1 MQTKQGYDMTTYTAP
16 RRTKIVATLGPATDD
31 PAVLEG
37 LIKAGADVVRLNFS
51 HGTAEEQIKRASQV
65 KEIADSLGRH
75 VGILA
80 DLQGP
85 KIRISRFKNDK
96 VNLQE
101 GAAFTI
107 DVNMPETDGNQTQVG
122 CVYKALAED
131 VKAGNRLMLD
141 DGRVVLDVESVS
153 GSKIHCTVNVGGDL
167 SNNKGINL
175 QGGGLSA
182 DALTEKDKEDIV
194 TAADIGVDFIAVSF
208 PRSADDM
215 NRARA
220 LAVAAGSH
228 AHMVAKIERAEALDV
243 LEEIIDASDVVMVAR
258 GDLGVEIGDA
268 NLPPVQK
275 KMIRLARSRN
285 TVVIT
290 ATQMMESM
298 IENPIP
304 TRAEVFDVAN
314 AVADGTDA
322 VMLSAETSVG
332 KHPVLTVEA
341 MGRICMETERQPSS
355 IRSDHRVGRGFSRI
369 DEAIAMS
376 TMYVANHA
384 DIKAIAAFTE
394 TGSTTIRMSRISS
407 GIPIFAM
414 VPNAKICRRVTL
426 SRGVIPI
433 LLKLHQV
440 SGTDINMAGTRK
452 LKELGIVKKGN
463 LVIITCGE
471 LTGTHGG
478 TNSMKIMQIE

>member
-1 MQTKQGYDMTTYTAP
+1 MTAYKNP

-31 PAVLEG
+31 PEVLEG

-51 HGTAEEQIKRASQV
+51 HGTADEQIKRALQV
-65 KEIADSLGRH
+65 KEISEKLGRH

-85 KIRISRFKNDK
+85 KIRIAQFKK
-96 VNLQE
+96 SKITLKE
-101 GAAFTI
+101 GADFTI
-107 DVNMPETDGNQTQVG
+107 DVDMPVADGDDTRVA
-122 CVYKALAED
+122 CIYKALATD
-131 VKAGNRLMLD
+131 VKQGDCLMLD
-141 DGRVVLDVESVS
+141 DGRVVLDVKSIV
-153 GSKIHCTVNVGGDL
+153 GSKVHCVVRVGGEL

-175 QGGGLSA
+175 KGGGLSA
-182 DALTEKDKEDIV
+182 DALTEKDKQDIV
-194 TAADIGVDFIAVSF
+194 TAAKIGVDFIAVSF

-220 LAVAAGSH
+220 LAEAAGSH

-275 KMIRLARSRN
+275 RMIRLARSRN
-285 TVVIT
+285 TIVIT

-341 MGRICMETERQPSS
+341 MGRICVETERQPGST
-355 IRSDHRVGRGFSRI
+355 RSDHGVGKEFARI

-376 TMYVANHA
+376 TMYVANHT

-394 TGSTTIRMSRISS
+394 TGSTTLRMSRISS

-414 VPNAKICRRVTL
+414 VPNSKICRRVTL
-426 SRGVIPI
+426 YRGVTPI
-433 LLKLHQV
+433 LLKLH
-440 SGTDINMAGTRK
+440 SGSGMDINRAGTRK
-452 LKELGIVKKGN
+452 LKEQGIVDKGD

-471 LTGTHGG
+471 LTGTYGG

>member
-51 HGTAEEQIKRASQV
+51 HGTAEEQIKRATQV

-107 DVNMPETDGNQTQVG
+107 DVNMPETDGDQTQVG

-215 NRARA
+215 N
-220 LAVAAGSH
+220 
-228 AHMVAKIERAEALDV
+228 
-243 LEEIIDASDVVMVAR
+243 
-258 GDLGVEIGDA
+258 
-268 NLPPVQK
+268 
-275 KMIRLARSRN
+275 
-285 TVVIT
+285 
-290 ATQMMESM
+290 
-298 IENPIP
+298 
-304 TRAEVFDVAN
+304 
-314 AVADGTDA
+314 
-322 VMLSAETSVG
+322 LSLI
-332 KHPVLTVEA
+332 H
-341 MGRICMETERQPSS
+341 I
-355 IRSDHRVGRGFSRI
+355 
-369 DEAIAMS
+369 
-376 TMYVANHA
+376 
-384 DIKAIAAFTE
+384 
-394 TGSTTIRMSRISS
+394 
-407 GIPIFAM
+407 
-414 VPNAKICRRVTL
+414 
-426 SRGVIPI
+426 
-433 LLKLHQV
+433 
-440 SGTDINMAGTRK
+440 
-452 LKELGIVKKGN
+452 
-463 LVIITCGE
+463 
-471 LTGTHGG
+471 
-478 TNSMKIMQIE
+478 

>member
-1 MQTKQGYDMTTYTAP
+1 
-16 RRTKIVATLGPATDD
+16 
-31 PAVLEG
+31 
-37 LIKAGADVVRLNFS
+37 
-51 HGTAEEQIKRASQV
+51 
-65 KEIADSLGRH
+65 
-75 VGILA
+75 
-80 DLQGP
+80 
-85 KIRISRFKNDK
+85 
-96 VNLQE
+96 
-101 GAAFTI
+101 
-107 DVNMPETDGNQTQVG
+107 
-122 CVYKALAED
+122 
-131 VKAGNRLMLD
+131 
-141 DGRVVLDVESVS
+141 
-153 GSKIHCTVNVGGDL
+153 
-167 SNNKGINL
+167 
-175 QGGGLSA
+175 
-182 DALTEKDKEDIV
+182 
-194 TAADIGVDFIAVSF
+194 
-208 PRSADDM
+208 
-215 NRARA
+215 
-220 LAVAAGSH
+220 VAAGSH

-275 KMIRLARSRN
+275 KMIRIARSRN

-355 IRSDHRVGRGFSRI
+355 IRSDHRVGRGFARI

-376 TMYVANHA
+376 AMYVANHT

-433 LLKLHQV
+433 LLKLHQG
-440 SGTDINMAGTRK
+440 SGMDINVAGTRK
-452 LKELGIVKKGN
+452 LKELGIVKEGN

>member
-1 MQTKQGYDMTTYTAP
+1 MTQYTAP

-37 LIKAGADVVRLNFS
+37 LIRAGADVVRLNFS

-75 VGILA
+75 VGVLA

-96 VNLQE
+96 VKLKE
-101 GAAFTI
+101 GAAFII
-107 DVNMPETDGNQTQVG
+107 DVNMPESDGDQTQVG

-153 GSKIHCTVNVGGDL
+153 GSKIHCRVNVGGDL

-182 DALTEKDKEDIV
+182 DALTEKDKEDIL
-194 TAADIGVDFIAVSF
+194 TAAEIGVDFIAVSF

-215 NRARA
+215 NRARS

-275 KMIRLARSRN
+275 KMIRIARSRN

-355 IRSDHRVGRGFSRI
+355 IRSDHRVGRGFARI

-376 TMYVANHA
+376 AMYVANHT

-433 LLKLHQV
+433 LLKLHQG
-440 SGTDINMAGTRK
+440 SGMDINVAGTRK
-452 LKELGIVKKGN
+452 LKELGIVKEGN

>member
-1 MQTKQGYDMTTYTAP
+1 MKTKQGYDMTTYTAP

-37 LIKAGADVVRLNFS
+37 LIKAGADVVRLNYS

-243 LEEIIDASDVVMVAR
+243 LEEIIDAYDVVMVAR

-394 TGSTTIRMSRISS
+394 TGSTTIRMSRNSS
-407 GIPIFAM
+407 GNPIFAM

-440 SGTDINMAGTRK
+440 SGTDINM
-452 LKELGIVKKGN
+452 
-463 LVIITCGE
+463 
-471 LTGTHGG
+471 TGTA
-478 TNSMKIMQIE
+478 QV

>member
-1 MQTKQGYDMTTYTAP
+1 MTTYITP

-51 HGTAEEQIKRASQV
+51 HGTAEEQIKRAILV
-65 KEIADSLGRH
+65 KEIADKLGRH

-85 KIRISRFKNDK
+85 KIRIARFKNNK
-96 VNLQE
+96 VTLQE
-101 GAAFTI
+101 GSKFTI
-107 DVNMPETDGNQTQVG
+107 DVDFSDTDGDESTVG
-122 CVYKALAED
+122 CVYKALAVD

-141 DGRVVLDVESVS
+141 DGRIVLDVQSVE
-153 GSKIHCTVNVGGDL
+153 GSQIYCVVHVGGEL

-182 DALTEKDKEDIV
+182 DALTDKDKQDII
-194 TAADIGVDFIAVSF
+194 TAAEIGVDFIAVSF

-220 LAVAAGSH
+220 LAEAAGSH
-228 AHMVAKIERAEALDV
+228 AQMVAKIERAEALDV

-285 TVVIT
+285 TIVIT

-298 IENPIP
+298 IDNAIP

-341 MGRICMETERQPSS
+341 MGRICMETERQPST
-355 IRSDHRVGRGFSRI
+355 IRSDHRVGRGFARI

-376 TMYVANHA
+376 AMYVANHA

-394 TGSTTIRMSRISS
+394 TGSTTLRMSRISS

-426 SRGVIPI
+426 CRGVIPI
-433 LLKLHQV
+433 LIELKQG
-440 SGTDINMAGTRK
+440 SGMDINQAGTHK
-452 LKELGIVKKGN
+452 LKDMNIVNVGD

-471 LTGTHGG
+471 LTGIHGG

>member
-1 MQTKQGYDMTTYTAP
+1 MHAKQGYNMTTYTAP

-37 LIKAGADVVRLNFS
+37 LIRAGADVVRLNFS

-75 VGILA
+75 VGVLA

-96 VNLQE
+96 VKLKE
-101 GAAFTI
+101 GAAFII
-107 DVNMPETDGNQTQVG
+107 DVNMPESDGDQTQVG

-153 GSKIHCTVNVGGDL
+153 GSKIHCRVNVGGDL

-182 DALTEKDKEDIV
+182 DALTEKDKKDII

-220 LAVAAGSH
+220 LAEAAGSH

-243 LEEIIDASDVVMVAR
+243 LEKIIDASDVVMVAR

-275 KMIRLARSRN
+275 KMIRIARSRN

-355 IRSDHRVGRGFSRI
+355 IRSDHRVGRGFARI

-433 LLKLHQV
+433 LLKLHQG
-440 SGTDINMAGTRK
+440 SGMDINVAGTRK
-452 LKELGIVKKGN
+452 LKELGIVKEGN

>member
-1 MQTKQGYDMTTYTAP
+1 MNKKP

-31 PAVLEG
+31 ASVLES
-37 LIKAGADVVRLNFS
+37 LIRAGADVVRLNFS
-51 HGTAEEQIKRASQV
+51 HGSSEDHISRARKV
-65 KEIADSLGRH
+65 KEISDKVGRH

-85 KIRISRFKNDK
+85 KIRIAQFKEGK
-96 VNLQE
+96 VLLEE
-101 GAAFTI
+101 GASFII
-107 DVNMPETDGNQTQVG
+107 DIALDARAGDSEQVG
-122 CVYKALAED
+122 CVYKQLAKD
-131 VKAGNRLMLD
+131 VMAGNRLLLD
-141 DGRVVLDVESVS
+141 DGRIVLDVDSIQ
-153 GSKIHCTVNVGGDL
+153 GSKIMCTVVVAGEL

-182 DALTEKDKEDIV
+182 SALTEKDEEDII
-194 TAADIGVDFIAVSF
+194 TAAKIGADFIAVSF
-208 PRSADDM
+208 PRHAADM
-215 NRARA
+215 NRARE
-220 LAVAAGSH
+220 LAEAAGSH
-228 AHMVAKIERAEALDV
+228 ALLVAKIERAEALDV

-275 KMIRLARSRN
+275 KLIRLARSRN

-298 IENPIP
+298 IQNPIP

-332 KHPVLTVEA
+332 KYPVQTVEA
-341 MGRICMETERQPSS
+341 MGRVCAETEKQASCVL
-355 IRSDHRVGRGFSRI
+355 SDHRMGKKFSRT
-369 DEAIAMS
+369 DESIALS
-376 TMYVANHA
+376 AMYVANHKN
-384 DIKAIAAFTE
+384 IRAIAAFSE
-394 TGSTTIRMSRISS
+394 SGSTPLMMSRISS

-414 VPNAKICRRVTL
+414 VPSEKICRRVTL
-426 SRGVIPI
+426 YRGVSPV
-433 LLKLHQV
+433 LLKIDEHKKV
-440 SGTDINMAGTRK
+440 DINEAGSKK
-452 LKELGIVKKGN
+452 LKELGIVGIGD

-471 LTGTHGG
+471 QNAPQGG
-478 TNSMKIMQIE
+478 TNSMKIIHIN